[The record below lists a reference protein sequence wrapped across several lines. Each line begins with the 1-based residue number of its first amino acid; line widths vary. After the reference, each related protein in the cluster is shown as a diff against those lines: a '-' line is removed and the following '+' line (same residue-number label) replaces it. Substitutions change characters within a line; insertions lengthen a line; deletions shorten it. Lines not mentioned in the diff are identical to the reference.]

1 MDFLINEQ
9 QLRII
14 LQEQDKSKMTD
25 YMKELY
31 SFTTNV
37 VNKVAKK
44 YELNLKMLMTWGTAV
59 GGLLMPLDRYLM
71 SGNFEMS
78 DSERFLVL
86 AGVASIIFFENKR
99 IVSKI
104 IKKIKDEGLEDIFD
118 ISLNK
123 AVELKNTFFEFLNS
137 LNLSISTFIDIMAY
151 SFLLP
156 ILTDIHSVATN
167 VTDVNEAAMMIS
179 KILLAS
185 GVVAGGGT
193 LLNSIIKKLIKRF
206 K

>member
-31 SFTTNV
+31 SFTTDV

-44 YELNLKMLMTWGTAV
+44 YELNLKMLITWGTAV
-59 GGLLMPLDRYLM
+59 GGLLMPLDRFLM
-71 SGNFEMS
+71 SGNFEIS

-86 AGVASIIFFENKR
+86 AGIAAIIFLENKR
-99 IVSKI
+99 VISKI
-104 IKKIKDEGLEDIFD
+104 LKKIKDEGLEEIFNF
-118 ISLNK
+118 SLDK
-123 AVELKNTFFEFLNS
+123 ALELKNTFFEFLNS
-137 LNLSISTFIDIMAY
+137 LNLSIATFVDIMAY

-156 ILTDIHSVATN
+156 ILTDIHSVAID

-179 KILLAS
+179 KRLLAS

>member
-86 AGVASIIFFENKR
+86 VGVASIIFFENKR

-179 KILLAS
+179 KRLMAS

>member
-9 QLRII
+9 QLQII

-167 VTDVNEAAMMIS
+167 VTDINEAAMMIS
-179 KILLAS
+179 KRLLAS

>member
-31 SFTTNV
+31 SFTTDV

-44 YELNLKMLMTWGTAV
+44 YELNLKMLITWGTAV
-59 GGLLMPLDRYLM
+59 GGLLMPLDRFLT
-71 SGNFEMS
+71 SGNFEIS

-86 AGVASIIFFENKR
+86 AGIAAIIFLENKR
-99 IVSKI
+99 VVSKVL
-104 IKKIKDEGLEDIFD
+104 KKIKDEGLEEIFNF
-118 ISLNK
+118 SLDK
-123 AVELKNTFFEFLNS
+123 ALELKNTFFEFLNS
-137 LNLSISTFIDIMAY
+137 LNLSIATFVDIMAY

-156 ILTDIHSVATN
+156 ILTDIHSVATD

-179 KILLAS
+179 KRLLAS

-193 LLNSIIKKLIKRF
+193 ILNSIIKKLIKRF

>member
-1 MDFLINEQ
+1 
-9 QLRII
+9 
-14 LQEQDKSKMTD
+14 
-25 YMKELY
+25 
-31 SFTTNV
+31 
-37 VNKVAKK
+37 
-44 YELNLKMLMTWGTAV
+44 MTWGTAV

-179 KILLAS
+179 KRLLAS

-193 LLNSIIKKLIKRF
+193 LLNSMIKKLIKRF

>member
-31 SFTTNV
+31 SFTTDV
-37 VNKVAKK
+37 VNKVSKK

-59 GGLLMPLDRYLM
+59 GGLLMPLDRFLK
-71 SGNFEMS
+71 SGNFDIS
-78 DSERFLVL
+78 DSERFLIL

-99 IVSKI
+99 VVSKVI
-104 IKKIKDEGLEDIFD
+104 RKIKEEGLEEVFD

-137 LNLSISTFIDIMAY
+137 LNISLSTFVDIMAY

-156 ILTDIHSVATN
+156 ILTDIHAVATN

-179 KILLAS
+179 KRLIAS
-185 GVVAGGGT
+185 GVIAAGGT
-193 LLNSIIKKLIKRF
+193 LLNSIIRKLIKRF

>member
-1 MDFLINEQ
+1 MDFLISEQ

-104 IKKIKDEGLEDIFD
+104 IKKIKDEGLDDIFD

-179 KILLAS
+179 KRLLAS

>member
-14 LQEQDKSKMTD
+14 LQEQDKSKITD

-31 SFTTNV
+31 SFTTDL
-37 VNKVAKK
+37 VNKVGKK

-59 GGLLMPLDRYLM
+59 GGLMMPLDRFIK
-71 SGNFEMS
+71 SGNFEIS

-86 AGVASIIFFENKR
+86 AGVAAIIFLENKR
-99 IVSKI
+99 IVSKV
-104 IKKIKDEGLEDIFD
+104 IKKIKDEGLEEIFNF
-118 ISLNK
+118 SLDK

-137 LNLSISTFIDIMAY
+137 LNLSIATFVDIMAY

-156 ILTDIHSVATN
+156 ILTDIHYIATD

-179 KILLAS
+179 KRLLAS

>member
-104 IKKIKDEGLEDIFD
+104 IKKIKDEVLEDIFD

-179 KILLAS
+179 KRLLAS

>member
-31 SFTTNV
+31 SFTTDL
-37 VNKVAKK
+37 VNKVGKK

-59 GGLLMPLDRYLM
+59 GGLMMPLDRFIK
-71 SGNFEMS
+71 SGNFEIS

-86 AGVASIIFFENKR
+86 AGVAAIIFLENKR
-99 IVSKI
+99 IVSKV
-104 IKKIKDEGLEDIFD
+104 IKKIKDEGLEEIFNF
-118 ISLNK
+118 SLDK

-137 LNLSISTFIDIMAY
+137 LNLSIATFVDIMAY

-156 ILTDIHSVATN
+156 ILTDIHYIATD

-179 KILLAS
+179 KRLLAS

>member
-179 KILLAS
+179 KRLMAS

>member
-9 QLRII
+9 QLQII

-179 KILLAS
+179 KRLLAS